1 MTRPR
6 GLYAVMEH
14 RGPYR
19 PLPRAYEKL
28 LTFIRQHGYKVTGHG
43 YESDLLGYAAVR
55 RDEDYMVQ
63 IAIGVSPTAQ

>member
-1 MTRPR
+1 M
-6 GLYAVMEH
+6 
-14 RGPYR
+14 
-19 PLPRAYEKL
+19 
-28 LTFIRQHGYKVTGHG
+28 TGHG